1 MVSLIA
7 VVVSLNVHLGVP
19 GADYTTVRFGFPE
32 LNNVRQTNQ
41 VNIDGVRIGQVRE
54 VTYDDDTEL
63 FTVTGHDLV
72 NDHTWSEEF
81 DFVVVASGHFSVPNV
96 PYFPGFDRFLGR
108 ILHAHDFRDA
118 VEFAGKDLLVIGSSY
133 SAEDIGS
140 QCHKYGARTVTV
152 SARSGPMGYD
162 WPDSWEEMP
171 ILTHVVGGTVYFE
184 GGGSKDVD
192 AIILCTG
199 YQHHFP
205 FLPDDLRLRTNNRL
219 WAPGL
224 YKGVVWEK
232 NTQLFYLGMH
242 DQYYTF
248 NMFDA
253 QAWFARDVMLGRIDL
268 PSAEAMASD
277 SAAWLER
284 EEALETAYEEIDF
297 QGDYTQA
304 LVDDTDYPD
313 FNIPEVNRMF
323 KQWKADKMDDIMG
336 YRDKGFPSTLTGTM
350 APVHHTPWMQAMDD
364 TMVSYLSDGP

>member
-1 MVSLIA
+1 
-7 VVVSLNVHLGVP
+7 
-19 GADYTTVRFGFPE
+19 
-32 LNNVRQTNQ
+32 
-41 VNIDGVRIGQVRE
+41 
-54 VTYDDDTEL
+54 
-63 FTVTGHDLV
+63 
-72 NDHTWSEEF
+72 
-81 DFVVVASGHFSVPNV
+81 V

-118 VEFAGKDLLVIGSSY
+118 VEFAGKDILLIGSSY

-162 WPDSWEEMP
+162 WPDSWEEVP

-184 GGGSKDVD
+184 GGGSKDID

-268 PSAEAMASD
+268 PSAEAMAAD